1 MAENFEVRV
10 GKDQDHDDNEGVTVK
25 KIELY
30 VM

>member
-1 MAENFEVRV
+1 MAENFEVHV
-10 GKDQDHDDNEGVTVK
+10 CKDQDHDDNEGIAVE